1 MAERTGNTRERIQQV
16 ALELFAEQGYDK
28 TSLREIAERLE
39 VTKAALYYHFKT
51 KEEILESVL
60 ADFLDEVEQL
70 ADWAEQQP
78 DDAEHKREVLTRY
91 IDIAEHGIKAAR
103 FMQQASGHVGK
114 SSIGERFMKAMKRM
128 NLVFADQDAPL
139 AERLRT
145 SIGIISIHMGLM
157 IFGPESTRLEERVY
171 DPDDVRAAVTEVA
184 TELVLGAAWPAPA
197 SEES

>member
-1 MAERTGNTRERIQQV
+1 MVERTGNTRERIQQV

-60 ADFLDEVEQL
+60 GDYLSEVEAL
-70 ADWAEQQP
+70 VEWAEQQP
-78 DDAEHKREVLTRY
+78 KDAEHKREVLTRY
-91 IDIAEHGIKAAR
+91 IDVAGRGIKAAR
-103 FMQQASGHVGK
+103 FMQQASRHIGESG
-114 SSIGERFMKAMKRM
+114 IGERFMTAMKRM
-128 NLVFADQDAPL
+128 NLVFASQDAPL
-139 AERLRT
+139 TERLRT

-171 DPDDVRAAVTEVA
+171 DPDEVRAAVTEVA
-184 TELVLGAAWPAPA
+184 TELLLGSEQAAPRT
-197 SEES
+197 S